1 MRKFLIAVA
10 AAGLLAGSACSSG
23 NSGKKTTTTT
33 AGAVAPTV
41 QIKAEGTTW
50 APNDVTVKPGDTVE
64 WVVDGSIVHDLHGD
78 EGISHKANSKFTV
91 DHTYK
96 TAGTFSYQCSIHPGM
111 TGTVTVAP

>member
-10 AAGLLAGSACSSG
+10 AVGLLAGTACGSG
-23 NSGKKTTTTT
+23 SDDKKASTTTS

-50 APNDVTVKPGDTVE
+50 VPDDVTIKSGDTVE

-78 EGISHKANSKFTV
+78 EGVSHKANSKFTV

-96 TAGTFSYQCSIHPGM
+96 SAG
-111 TGTVTVAP
+111 